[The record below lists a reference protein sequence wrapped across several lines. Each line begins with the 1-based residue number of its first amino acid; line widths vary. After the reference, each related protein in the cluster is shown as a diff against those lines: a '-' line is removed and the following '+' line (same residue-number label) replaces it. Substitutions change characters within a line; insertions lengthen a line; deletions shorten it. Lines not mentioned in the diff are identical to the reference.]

1 MPEPPRGQRA
11 DWATFDKLQHV
22 TFAFLFTLSTQYALS
37 DKLGVSTRRSAPFA
51 AGAGVTVGLGKELY
65 DWRISSTGRFD
76 GRDLVADLVG
86 VALATVVI
94 LF

>member
-1 MPEPPRGQRA
+1 MLERPRGQRG
-11 DWATFDKLQHV
+11 DWPTFDKLQHV
-22 TFAFLFTLSTQYALS
+22 TFAFLLTLSTQYALS
-37 DKLGVSTRRSAPFA
+37 DKLGVSTGRSAPFA
-51 AGAGVTVGLGKELY
+51 AGAGVSVGLGKELY